1 MGKLINSSVY
11 SLIKEEYS
19 GRNISDAFIYLTKA
33 VIKAREYRP
42 FSVQD
47 ICDDFTKYCGF
58 SIPYHPMTVIVGILK
73 GQGCLWETFSST
85 FNPVRD
91 KIEKDISDNAIEKEQ
106 IQLDRLI
113 ERYVIFSKSSAG
125 IDITKT
131 DAERIIDDF
140 ISANGTDLLRGVQEY
155 SVIADSASLRS
166 FYAFYSSLEKTDP
179 SLEYINSLIV
189 GRILTELFISG
200 QDQSAGVTRSNA
212 TVYLDTSVVFALL
225 GVDEIDH
232 SNVYKDLVAATQKM
246 GMKVKV
252 FWHTFLEIITL
263 VQGSEEWIGNPNYDP
278 FCATA
283 STRFFVSHN
292 YTKDEV
298 ANYAATLE
306 AKLKSYEIEI
316 DDMPYPAT
324 SPRGVNS
331 EQRYY
336 DLIVERY
343 KERSQFFDEE
353 LKQKTIDKDARSLY
367 FVDHLNAGN
376 RALYLRAV
384 SHIFITRNNALASI
398 AKDFVQQNTSEI
410 PDCVNDIYWGTL
422 IWLNNPQKLLS
433 ATRVR
438 VAANAYAAFL
448 PSTQLKRKL
457 VESAETLVENETITT
472 EEAYF
477 LKSSILAQRLLM
489 EMTKGDANYFTEKTP
504 IDILAKIKDDAKRQ
518 GRLEER
524 EIAQK
529 EVYAMQ
535 KKYDALSVEMNQN
548 KLHYEKALSELNKM
562 VQDAD
567 KREKLRDIRE
577 LKQKY
582 SEIIEALS
590 TQETAKMLA
599 EKKYKH
605 TTAFVT
611 ALFLLLTAA
620 SIPITVWLFRYG
632 NERGKDY
639 LNVISII
646 INILLFCFTIAFH
659 VLAGKPVDAQ
669 NLISKG
675 LLRIKEKKY
684 EKYGY
689 DESKVKQ
696 LNIKLSLVKE
706 KLISLQAH
714 SLNEDFACV

>member
-336 DLIVERY
+336 DLI
-343 KERSQFFDEE
+343 
-353 LKQKTIDKDARSLY
+353 
-367 FVDHLNAGN
+367 
-376 RALYLRAV
+376 
-384 SHIFITRNNALASI
+384 
-398 AKDFVQQNTSEI
+398 
-410 PDCVNDIYWGTL
+410 P
-422 IWLNNPQKLLS
+422 
-433 ATRVR
+433 
-438 VAANAYAAFL
+438 
-448 PSTQLKRKL
+448 
-457 VESAETLVENETITT
+457 
-472 EEAYF
+472 
-477 LKSSILAQRLLM
+477 
-489 EMTKGDANYFTEKTP
+489 TP
-504 IDILAKIKDDAKRQ
+504 
-518 GRLEER
+518 
-524 EIAQK
+524 
-529 EVYAMQ
+529 
-535 KKYDALSVEMNQN
+535 
-548 KLHYEKALSELNKM
+548 
-562 VQDAD
+562 
-567 KREKLRDIRE
+567 
-577 LKQKY
+577 
-582 SEIIEALS
+582 
-590 TQETAKMLA
+590 
-599 EKKYKH
+599 
-605 TTAFVT
+605 
-611 ALFLLLTAA
+611 
-620 SIPITVWLFRYG
+620 
-632 NERGKDY
+632 
-639 LNVISII
+639 
-646 INILLFCFTIAFH
+646 
-659 VLAGKPVDAQ
+659 
-669 NLISKG
+669 
-675 LLRIKEKKY
+675 
-684 EKYGY
+684 
-689 DESKVKQ
+689 
-696 LNIKLSLVKE
+696 
-706 KLISLQAH
+706 
-714 SLNEDFACV
+714 

>member
-283 STRFFVSHN
+283 STRCRV
-292 YTKDEV
+292 
-298 ANYAATLE
+298 
-306 AKLKSYEIEI
+306 
-316 DDMPYPAT
+316 
-324 SPRGVNS
+324 
-331 EQRYY
+331 
-336 DLIVERY
+336 
-343 KERSQFFDEE
+343 
-353 LKQKTIDKDARSLY
+353 
-367 FVDHLNAGN
+367 
-376 RALYLRAV
+376 
-384 SHIFITRNNALASI
+384 
-398 AKDFVQQNTSEI
+398 
-410 PDCVNDIYWGTL
+410 
-422 IWLNNPQKLLS
+422 LS
-433 ATRVR
+433 
-438 VAANAYAAFL
+438 
-448 PSTQLKRKL
+448 
-457 VESAETLVENETITT
+457 
-472 EEAYF
+472 
-477 LKSSILAQRLLM
+477 
-489 EMTKGDANYFTEKTP
+489 
-504 IDILAKIKDDAKRQ
+504 
-518 GRLEER
+518 
-524 EIAQK
+524 
-529 EVYAMQ
+529 
-535 KKYDALSVEMNQN
+535 
-548 KLHYEKALSELNKM
+548 
-562 VQDAD
+562 
-567 KREKLRDIRE
+567 
-577 LKQKY
+577 
-582 SEIIEALS
+582 
-590 TQETAKMLA
+590 
-599 EKKYKH
+599 
-605 TTAFVT
+605 
-611 ALFLLLTAA
+611 
-620 SIPITVWLFRYG
+620 
-632 NERGKDY
+632 
-639 LNVISII
+639 
-646 INILLFCFTIAFH
+646 
-659 VLAGKPVDAQ
+659 
-669 NLISKG
+669 
-675 LLRIKEKKY
+675 
-684 EKYGY
+684 
-689 DESKVKQ
+689 
-696 LNIKLSLVKE
+696 
-706 KLISLQAH
+706 
-714 SLNEDFACV
+714 